1 MGHPNILEKGVGN
14 METVVPREKLKE
26 LMEKNGDSLYQD
38 RDRCEGLLKD
48 YCAGHRREISAI
60 VGALEERVPLE
71 LRSSWQTAMTP
82 EAMRARLVQRL
93 EDNRGLAPEIA
104 NYAVDTWSYA
114 LGVGLGRTSDRVQDG
129 TPIAA
134 QNGFMTG
141 ASAAERA
148 AADRPA
154 GSVSAGTPAFQP
166 VVAQAAV
173 TSSVGGLSNQN
184 KAIVGGAAIVVAAAV
199 AFALL
204 HHPKPT
210 PPPNNNPT
218 VQNGQNPTNPPQ
230 PAPNGQ
236 TGQNGQNPTPPA
248 QDGQSSGGQNAGG
261 SQGGQTIVPANQ
273 SGQPG
278 TNSLANHGN
287 GGSYQQTNSAGVMT
301 AGTSVVVRLD
311 TDFNSDSATVGEL
324 LPASVVIPLISDGN
338 VVVQRGAS
346 AQVKVVKI
354 DKSGKVSGKS
364 HVGFALVGITAHGKP
379 VHITGALRDIDG
391 PSQGVRTAERTGIG
405 TAAGAA
411 IGALTGK
418 LFHHAGTGAL
428 AGAGAGGAT
437 GALTSHPAPVKV
449 SAETVLQFRLTKGIP
464 TG

>member
-1 MGHPNILEKGVGN
+1 
-14 METVVPREKLKE
+14 METVMPREKLKE

-114 LGVGLGRTSDRVQDG
+114 LGVGLGRSSDRVQDG
-129 TPIAA
+129 TPIAGP
-134 QNGFMTG
+134 NGFMTG

-154 GSVSAGTPAFQP
+154 GSISGGTPAIQP
-166 VVAQAAV
+166 VAAQAGA
-173 TSSVGGLSNQN
+173 SNPLGGLSNQN
-184 KAIVGGAAIVVAAAV
+184 KAVVGGAAIVIAAAV
-199 AFALL
+199 AFALM
-204 HHPKPT
+204 HHSKPA
-210 PPPNNNPT
+210 PPPANNPPT
-218 VQNGQNPTNPPQ
+218 QSGQNPTNPQ
-230 PAPNGQ
+230 QAGANGQ
-236 TGQNGQNPTPPA
+236 TGQNGQNPAPPG
-248 QDGQSSGGQNAGG
+248 QDGQNPNGQSAGG
-261 SQGGQTIVPANQ
+261 SQGVPTGQGGQ
-273 SGQPG
+273 SGA
-278 TNSLANHGN
+278 NSMVNHGN
-287 GGSYQQTNSAGVMT
+287 AGSYQQTNSPGAMT

-311 TDFNSDSATVGEL
+311 TEFNSDTATIGEVLSAT
-324 LPASVVIPLISDGN
+324 VVIPLTSDGN

-354 DKSGKVSGKS
+354 DKSGKMSGKS
-364 HVGFALVGITAHGKP
+364 HVEFALVGLTAHGKP
-379 VHITGALRDIDG
+379 LHVTGAVRDMDG

-418 LFHHAGTGAL
+418 LFHHAGTGAI

-437 GALTSHPAPVKV
+437 GAFTSHPAPVKV

-464 TG
+464 TGP